1 MMDLRE
7 MLLALRS
14 AKEMAPGIPVMAT
27 MTFDETPKGFFTI
40 MGDTIEKTSCELKET
55 CADVIGSNCGNGTS
69 MIRVL
74 FQGHCD
80 RKWIDYLRD
89 NLDTSLQLFT
99 EEDGV
104 DDFEILISGRPD
116 EALLTRV
123 SSIKVLI
130 IPWAGYPESTAV
142 LLKNHPA
149 IHVHNIH
156 HNAASASEMAIT
168 LMMAAARLLIPADR
182 SLRNNDWTL
191 RYNQDRAVLVKGSR
205 VLILGYGHV
214 GSRVGAVCRAM
225 GADVTGIKRKP
236 SEPVSEEGVPL
247 FSTDMLHELL
257 EKTDMLIVA
266 LPLTPDTKGIIG
278 DRELDLLHDRSIV
291 VNVGRGH
298 LIDEES
304 LYHHLSNN
312 LIGAAGIDVW
322 YEYPSGKETVSDTP
336 PSSYPFG
343 TLDNIVMSPHMGGA
357 FNLEELERQRMIHLA
372 SSLNMYAAGEPVPNR
387 IDLEQGY

>member
-1 MMDLRE
+1 
-7 MLLALRS
+7 
-14 AKEMAPGIPVMAT
+14 
-27 MTFDETPKGFFTI
+27 
-40 MGDTIEKTSCELKET
+40 
-55 CADVIGSNCGNGTS
+55 
-69 MIRVL
+69 MIKVL
-74 FQGHCD
+74 FQGHWD
-80 RKWIDYLRD
+80 RKGIDYLRD
-89 NLDTSLQLFT
+89 NLDASVQLLT
-99 EEDGV
+99 EEDGA

-116 EALLTRV
+116 EALLRRV

-130 IPWAGYPESTAV
+130 IPWAGLPEATGD
-142 LLKNHPA
+142 LMKNHPA

-156 HNAASASEMAIT
+156 HNAASASEMAIA

-182 SLRNNDWTL
+182 SLRRNDWTW
-191 RYNQDRAVLVKGSR
+191 RYKQDRAVLVKGSR

-214 GSRVGAVCRAM
+214 GSRAAAVCRAM
-225 GADVTGIKRKP
+225 GADVTGIQRTP

-247 FSTDMLHELL
+247 FAPDMLHELL
-257 EKTDMLIVA
+257 EKTDILMVA
-266 LPLTPDTKGIIG
+266 LPLTTYTKGIIG

-291 VNVGRGH
+291 VNIGRAR

-304 LYHHLSNN
+304 LYHHLRNN

-322 YEYPSGKETVSDTP
+322 YEYPSGKDKVSDTP
-336 PSSYPFG
+336 PSSCPFG

-372 SSLNMYAAGEPVPNR
+372 ESLNLYAAGEPVPNR

>member
-1 MMDLRE
+1 
-7 MLLALRS
+7 
-14 AKEMAPGIPVMAT
+14 
-27 MTFDETPKGFFTI
+27 
-40 MGDTIEKTSCELKET
+40 
-55 CADVIGSNCGNGTS
+55 
-69 MIRVL
+69 MIKVL
-74 FQGHCD
+74 FQGHLD
-80 RKWIDYLRD
+80 RKGIGYLRD
-89 NLDTSLQLFT
+89 NLDPSVQLFT

-116 EALLTRV
+116 EALLSRV
-123 SSIKVLI
+123 PGIKVLV
-130 IPWAGYPESTAV
+130 IPWAGLPESTGD
-142 LLKNHPA
+142 LLKKHPA

-156 HNAASASEMAIT
+156 HNAASASEMAIA

-182 SLRNNDWTL
+182 SLRNNDWTW
-191 RYNQDRAVLVKGSR
+191 RYNQDRAVIIEGSR

-214 GSRVGAVCRAM
+214 GSRAGAVCRAM
-225 GADVTGIKRKP
+225 GADVTGIQRRPSKP
-236 SEPVSEEGVPL
+236 FSEEGIPL
-247 FSTDMLHELL
+247 YSSEGLHELL
-257 EKTDMLIVA
+257 EKTDILIVA

-291 VNVGRGH
+291 VNVGRGL

-304 LYHHLSNN
+304 LYYHLRNN

-336 PSSYPFG
+336 PSSCPFG

-372 SSLNMYAAGEPVPNR
+372 LLLNLYAAGEPLPGR
-387 IDLEQGY
+387 IDIEQGY